1 MQEAIEEGFMV
12 FAADRQDGIGSVREI
27 HPERAELVVYIENA
41 GDFTVPLAAVDTVI
55 AEKVM
60 LRPDRL
66 EPSLRAAIAHA
77 HDAEEP
83 DCMSGAPYHG
93 PDSMPSNDGGP

>member
-1 MQEAIEEGFMV
+1 MHEAIEEGFMV
-12 FAADRQDGIGSVREI
+12 FAAGRQDGVGSVREI
-27 HPERAELVVYIENA
+27 HSDRAELVVYIENA
-41 GDFTVPLAAVDTVI
+41 GDFTVPLAAVDQVI

-66 EPSLRAAIAHA
+66 EPRLRAAIEHA

-93 PDSMPSNDGGP
+93 PDQEPSNEDDA